1 MRPRLWAAASGVVA
15 AGTVL
20 ATAELIALFA
30 GSESSPLFAV
40 GSLVIDLAPPGVKD
54 TVIQLFGTGD
64 KAVLLILL
72 GVVVLVLAG
81 LVGIL
86 ELRRP
91 PFGTALLVVVSGVA
105 VLAVSTRSGAGAF
118 SAVPTVIGM
127 IVGVL
132 VLRMLVGRLRR
143 WQTSEQADTPL
154 RAQAGVDRR
163 AFLVRGGISAVAA
176 LVVGSVAR
184 TMNAA
189 ATAVSTAREAILLP
203 PPTTPA
209 PAIPAGAELGLD
221 GLAPYL
227 TPNDSFYRIDTALQ
241 VPQVEAAS
249 WSVKVTGMVEQEI
262 ELSWDELLALPL
274 EEHAVTLACVSNE
287 VGGELIGNA
296 VWLGYPIREL
306 LARAKP
312 TAGADMVLSR
322 STDGF
327 TAGTPLEA
335 LQDADRVGILAVGM
349 NGEPLPVEHGYP
361 VRMVVAGLYGYVSAT
376 KWVVELNVTR
386 FADAEGYWTPRGWS
400 ALGPIKTESRID
412 VPRGGAS
419 VSAGTVPVAGVAWA
433 QHTGIEKVEVR
444 IDDGDWAEARL
455 ADTAGIDT
463 WVQWVYEWQAQPGS
477 HTVAVRATDRSGY
490 TQTSDEAPPAPDGAT
505 GWDSV
510 SVSVS

>member
-1 MRPRLWAAASGVVA
+1 V
-15 AGTVL
+15 
-20 ATAELIALFA
+20 
-30 GSESSPLFAV
+30 
-40 GSLVIDLAPPGVKD
+40 
-54 TVIQLFGTGD
+54 
-64 KAVLLILL
+64 
-72 GVVVLVLAG
+72 
-81 LVGIL
+81 
-86 ELRRP
+86 
-91 PFGTALLVVVSGVA
+91 
-105 VLAVSTRSGAGAF
+105 
-118 SAVPTVIGM
+118 
-127 IVGVL
+127 
-132 VLRMLVGRLRR
+132 
-143 WQTSEQADTPL
+143 
-154 RAQAGVDRR
+154 
-163 AFLVRGGISAVAA
+163 
-176 LVVGSVAR
+176 
-184 TMNAA
+184 
-189 ATAVSTAREAILLP
+189 
-203 PPTTPA
+203 
-209 PAIPAGAELGLD
+209 IPAGAELGLD
-221 GLAPYL
+221 GLAPYV

-249 WSVKVTGMVEQEI
+249 WSIKVTGMVEQEI

-274 EEHAVTLACVSNE
+274 EEHVVTLACVSNE

-349 NGEPLPVEHGYP
+349 NGAPLPVEHGYP

-386 FADAEGYWTPRGWS
+386 FADAEGYWTPRGWT

-412 VPRGGAS
+412 VPRAGAS
-419 VSAGTVPVAGVAWA
+419 VSSGTVPVAGVAWA

-444 IDDGDWAEARL
+444 IDDADWAEARL
-455 ADTAGIDT
+455 ADSAGIDT

-477 HTVAVRATDRSGY
+477 HTIAVRATDRSGY

-505 GWDSV
+505 GWDTVGV
-510 SVSVS
+510 SVS